1 MEIRVYIGVIGAGKT
16 YKAEKECTVKIS
28 FADRLREDIWKLLN
42 WAPNNE
48 EDYSA
53 FKENTFDM
61 DAYELRYLQLN
72 GRQLMC
78 NYADL
83 MKSVKPSYFTDNL
96 ICKLDEMTVDPYYSD
111 KIIGI
116 TDCRF
121 DYEIKA
127 LIEFSIINGIQV
139 KFIHCNFKS
148 KRYCDNSPHNS
159 EVLAQKY
166 VTFSG
171 SEKEFD
177 ALIRKT
183 YYNFEDLIYNKRLGL
198 LETIKCLESP
208 YYFATNYMNLTD
220 NNGKFVTR
228 LSEIEF
234 NKIVN
239 NE

>member
-1 MEIRVYIGVIGAGKT
+1 MEIRVYIGVIGSGKN
-16 YKAEKECTVKIS
+16 YASEKECDLSIA
-28 FADRLREDIWKLLN
+28 FADSLRDDIFTILGWQLQE
-42 WAPNNE
+42 NE
-48 EDYSA
+48 YDR
-53 FKENTFDM
+53 FKSTSPVILGSYFNHT
-61 DAYELRYLQLN
+61 
-72 GRQLMC
+72 GREIMQT
-78 NYADL
+78 YTDL
-83 MKSVKPSYFTDNL
+83 IKAIKPSYFTDKV
-96 ICKLDEMTVDPYYSD
+96 ICKLDEMIVDPDYSD

-148 KRYCDNSPHNS
+148 ERYCNNSPHNS

>member
-1 MEIRVYIGVIGAGKT
+1 MEIRVYIGVIGSGKNYT
-16 YKAEKECTVKIS
+16 AKQECDLNIA
-28 FADRLREDIWKLLN
+28 FADSLREDIFTILGWEPQENEYDRFKSTRPVILGN
-42 WAPNNE
+42 YSNN
-48 EDYSA
+48 
-53 FKENTFDM
+53 T
-61 DAYELRYLQLN
+61 
-72 GRQLMC
+72 GREIMQT
-78 NYADL
+78 YTDL
-83 MKSVKPSYFTDNL
+83 IKVVKPSYFTDKL
-96 ICKLDEMTVDPYYSD
+96 ICKLDEMLVDPEYSN
-111 KIIGI
+111 KIVGI

-139 KFIHCNFKS
+139 TFIHCNFKS
-148 KRYCDNSPHNS
+148 ERYCDNSTHSS

-166 VTFSG
+166 LAFSG
-171 SEKEFD
+171 SNKEFD
-177 ALIRKT
+177 NLIRKT

-220 NNGKFVTR
+220 NNAKFVTR

-239 NE
+239 NG

>member
-1 MEIRVYIGVIGAGKT
+1 MNIRVYIGVIGAGKDFIA
-16 YKAEKECTVKIS
+16 KKETNIQLA
-28 FADRLREDIWKLLN
+28 FADKLREDTWRLFN
-42 WAPNNE
+42 WVPDNDKE
-48 EDYSA
+48 YVD
-53 FKENTFDM
+53 FKEGEIVG
-61 DAYELRYLQLN
+61 YEN
-72 GRQLMC
+72 SHIFISGRQLMC
-78 NYADL
+78 NYTDL
-83 MKSVKPSYFTDNL
+83 VKEIKPSYFTDNL
-96 ICKLDEMTVDPYYSD
+96 ICRLDEMTVDPYYSD

-148 KRYCDNSPHNS
+148 ERYCDNSPHNS